1 MQPEPVSVRTMR
13 TRYHRQC
20 AHCRGW
26 IQPGAFLVVVV
37 YQTVGTVWYCVP
49 CALALGVPR
58 PQTHA
63 VEG

>member
-37 YQTVGTVWYCVP
+37 Y
-49 CALALGVPR
+49 
-58 PQTHA
+58 
-63 VEG
+63 

>member
-13 TRYHRQC
+13 TRYDRQC
-20 AHCRGW
+20 AYCRGW

-37 YQTVGTVWYCVP
+37 YQTVSTVWYCVL
-49 CALALGVPR
+49 CALALGLPR